1 MKRVLVSVFMMT
13 LTMAAVA
20 MGTMRSVNAETIVF
34 TAQMLA
40 ANEGAAGVSVS
51 PTEAGTT
58 GQGIFT
64 LDTTVSGGVIT
75 AATARFDIVLTN
87 MAANSVVILTHV
99 HEGATGVSGPVR
111 VDSGLTPG
119 APIPA
124 ANGGVSFS
132 RGPVTVTPAQAQA
145 IINNPGG
152 FYLNSHTSLSPSG
165 VARGQLVRLQQG
177 TGLAAPTLSEWG
189 LILMILVFMAVGTFF
204 LVGSS
209 VMAGAGAGGGSVAFG
224 RSARSIDWRLLARVA
239 LYVEVILMLAFPIAL
254 RAGLVELDVKDVMGT
269 LTSGLLISFVIHL
282 FIQSARQRRV

>member
-40 ANEGAAGVSVS
+40 ANEGAAGVAVN
-51 PTEAGTT
+51 PTETGAT

-75 AATARFDIVLTN
+75 AATARFDIVLTGL
-87 MAANSVVILTHV
+87 AANSVVILTHV
-99 HEGATGVSGPVR
+99 HEGAVGVSGPVR
-111 VDSGLTPG
+111 VDSGVTPG

-124 ANGGVSFS
+124 AGGGVSFS
-132 RGPVTVTPAQAQA
+132 RSGITVSPAQAQA

-152 FYLNSHTSLSPSG
+152 FYLNTHTALSGGG
-165 VARGQLVRLQQG
+165 VARGNLVRLQQG

-189 LILMILVFMAVGTFF
+189 LILMILVFLAVGTFF

-209 VMAGAGAGGGSVAFG
+209 VIAGAGAGGASIAFG
-224 RSARSIDWRLLARVA
+224 RSTRSIDWRLLARVA

-282 FIQSARQRRV
+282 FVQSARQRRV